1 MNVMHL
7 LHRNPS
13 ETGKHD
19 SEKDEFNNDTD
30 LNANQ
35 PPKPS
40 SDHQTKTSLDAEAS
54 DTSLPDSN
62 KSTSSHI
69 TDPESLCNNCHNKPD
84 YDDIDMDLP
93 PPIHEPT
100 LIRECPS
107 PLLHYGYCAACL
119 NVARYRS

>member
-1 MNVMHL
+1 M
-7 LHRNPS
+7 HRNQS

-35 PPKPS
+35 PPEPS

-54 DTSLPDSN
+54 DTSFPEKK

-69 TDPESLCNNCHNKPD
+69 SEPLNLCNTCHIKP
-84 YDDIDMDLP
+84 DDIDSR
-93 PPIHEPT
+93 IS
-100 LIRECPS
+100 ECI
-107 PLLHYGYCAACL
+107 LAY
-119 NVARYRS
+119 